1 MKFFASTIVVSALA
15 SLAAAI
21 PQRPGNP
28 TPPRP
33 TVTPTPPAGGP
44 PSGPPGAPVNC
55 LTSSTASTLV
65 SGFSSLLTAFDV
77 NVANALLASDF
88 TDTSDSINFL
98 AGIPF
103 GSTTFPSKAAFI
115 AGQGTQPAIGFSVL
129 NIDAVTC
136 DTIAFRWAAT
146 LGPQT
151 PIKGINIL
159 KASNL
164 NATTAGWQIKTV
176 FSEFNSGL
184 WSQEIG
190 GVCAS

>member
-1 MKFFASTIVVSALA
+1 MKFFTSSIIVAALA
-15 SLAAAI
+15 SLAVAV
-21 PQRPGNP
+21 PHPG
-28 TPPRP
+28 
-33 TVTPTPPAGGP
+33 PPAP
-44 PSGPPGAPVNC
+44 PVRC
-55 LTSSTASTLV
+55 LTSSTAETLV
-65 SGFSSLLTAFDV
+65 KGFSSLLTAFDV
-77 NVANALLASDF
+77 NVANKLLASDF

-98 AGIPF
+98 AGIPL
-103 GSTTFPSKAAFI
+103 GSTTFPSKQAFI
-115 AGQGTQPAIGFSVL
+115 AGQGTQPAIGFTVL

-136 DTIAFRWAAT
+136 ETIAFRWAAN

-184 WSQEIG
+184 WSQEVG
-190 GVCAS
+190 GQCS